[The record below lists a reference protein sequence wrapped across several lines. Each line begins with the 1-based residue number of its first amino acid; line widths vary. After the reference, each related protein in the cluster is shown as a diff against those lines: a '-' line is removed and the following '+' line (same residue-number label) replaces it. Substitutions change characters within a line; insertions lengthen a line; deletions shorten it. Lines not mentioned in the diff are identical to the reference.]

1 MIGAVY
7 VLLRKKVVLDKI
19 NKHKNVSI
27 IIAIILLVLL
37 SFIIP
42 VRKEEKEVWYSK
54 DLISYGHSENFYYN
68 VYGKKIWP
76 YLSENEHVR
85 E

>member
-1 MIGAVY
+1 M
-7 VLLRKKVVLDKI
+7 KKKI
-19 NKHKNVSI
+19 
-27 IIAIILLVLL
+27 LVGGLIVIFIVIL

-54 DLISYGHSENFYYN
+54 DLISFGQNENFYYN
-68 VYGKKIWP
+68 IYDIKIWP
-76 YLSENEHVR
+76 YLSEYEHIR